1 MASTSK
7 ARRGGAQGGRS
18 LAKTSPKSNTA
29 EGAPAS
35 TAGSDPPM
43 PFEVSAR
50 VERQALTRPYL
61 RPHGA
66 PATRPLKI
74 YTLDPS
80 VSHRV
85 GGVAVVHVP
94 YEALEPGPIGSVFHI
109 DGGGAPKSHA
119 CPPLNLQDPFL
130 LMNAGVTPS
139 PANGQFAMQMVYA
152 VCTLTYAAFR
162 RALGRDI
169 SWASEDTDGKGR
181 LRLTVRPFGFR
192 QRNAGF
198 SREAGDLSFGYFR
211 AGAKPAGFTVSKGLI
226 FTALSHDVVA
236 HETTHALLDGLR
248 SSFAVPTN
256 PDVPAFHEGFAD
268 LVALFLHFSYPG
280 VVEQAIRDSRGA
292 IARGSLVS
300 DIAREFGYAG
310 SKGGRR
316 AALRSAIDVEGI
328 VAFDSDIPPG
338 EGPPLLCYDPEL
350 EPHHLGSV
358 LVSAV
363 FEAFVTVVRRK
374 GDRLFRIA
382 NLDPRNVG
390 QIQLSDEMVR
400 ALAQEAAD
408 VASRFLDICIR
419 AIDYCPPVDMELG
432 EYLRAL
438 ITADSDLVGEDKWGY
453 REALMRSFRR
463 RQIFPHHVEFMTED
477 AVRWQPPEHT
487 LSIPG
492 LAFADLRF
500 SGDPGHPADAAELRR
515 QAQALGRYV
524 TMPEHSK
531 TFKLLIPGQP
541 LPKGVTYA
549 SPPSV
554 DSIRCARRASPDG
567 SVLFDLVAEVT
578 QSCTADRGGEL
589 VEFLNGCTLVID
601 PYGDVRYA
609 IAKRADTADRVA
621 RQHLAMKGPLK
632 RFWKKSG
639 RRYVLQPDALRRLH
653 D

>member
-1 MASTSK
+1 MATTLGARHDRK
-7 ARRGGAQGGRS
+7 PGRRRG
-18 LAKTSPKSNTA
+18 AKTSPA
-29 EGAPAS
+29 PAVPEGAAAPA
-35 TAGSDPPM
+35 AGSASSPPYEIS
-43 PFEVSAR
+43 PR
-50 VERQALTRPYL
+50 VERQALTRPYV
-61 RPHGA
+61 RPRGA
-66 PATRPLKI
+66 PATRPLRI
-74 YTLDPS
+74 FTLDPS

-85 GGVAVVHVP
+85 GGVATVQVP
-94 YEALEPGPIGSVFHI
+94 YEALEPGPVGSLFQI
-109 DGGGAPKSHA
+109 DGSGAPRSHA
-119 CPPLNLQDPFL
+119 CPPLDLEDSFV
-130 LMNAGVTPS
+130 LMSGGVTPS

-169 SWASEDTDGKGR
+169 SWASEDMDGKGR
-181 LRLTVRPFGFR
+181 ARLTVRPFGFR

-226 FTALSHDVVA
+226 FTALSHDVIA

-248 SSFAVPTN
+248 SSFSVPTN

-292 IARGSLVS
+292 VARGSLLS
-300 DIAREFGYAG
+300 DLAREFGYAG
-310 SKGGRR
+310 SKGGHR
-316 AALRSAIDVEGI
+316 AALRSAIDVDGI
-328 VAFDSDIPPG
+328 VAFDSDVPPG
-338 EGPPLLCYDPEL
+338 DGPPLLCYDPEL
-350 EPHHLGSV
+350 EPHRLGSV

-382 NLDPRNVG
+382 NLDARNVG
-390 QIQLSDEMVR
+390 QLQLSDEMVR

-408 VASRFLDICIR
+408 VAGRFLDICIR

-438 ITADSDLVGEDKWGY
+438 VTADSDLVADDKWGY

-477 AVRWQPPEHT
+477 AVRWQAPEQT
-487 LSIPG
+487 LNIPG

-500 SGDPGHPADAAELRR
+500 SGDPGHPSDAEELRR
-515 QAQALGRYV
+515 QAHALGSFV
-524 TMPEHSK
+524 TNPRHSR

-554 DSIRCARRASPDG
+554 DSVRCARRASPDG
-567 SVLFDLVAEVT
+567 RVLFDLVAEVT
-578 QSCTADRGGEL
+578 QSCTATHGGEL

-601 PYGDVRYA
+601 PYGDVRYVVH
-609 IAKRADTADRVA
+609 KRADTENRVA
-621 RQHLAMKGPLK
+621 RQHMAMKGPLR
-632 RFWKKSG
+632 RFWKKLG
-639 RRYVLQPDALRRLH
+639 KRYAVQPDVFRLLH